1 MHFDFQKTLQP
12 GANQEHVGGKNK
24 PRVRKGHVG
33 LSASKR
39 LEKEVIFFQHYNSHS
54 SQIINVGFLHN
65 DASNKLIKTIFNN
78 ETRNYSLMSEGKW
91 LSVKSVS
98 ALVIFV
104 LFKACPF
111 HYFKY
116 SKSTNDY

>member
-1 MHFDFQKTLQP
+1 M
-12 GANQEHVGGKNK
+12 
-24 PRVRKGHVG
+24 G

-65 DASNKLIKTIFNN
+65 DASNKLIKIIFNN
-78 ETRNYSLMSEGKW
+78 ETRNYSLMSEGKC

-98 ALVIFV
+98 ALVMFV
-104 LFKACPF
+104 LFKARLSLF

-116 SKSTNDY
+116 SESTIDYCELHNCNSSISLPL

>member
-1 MHFDFQKTLQP
+1 M
-12 GANQEHVGGKNK
+12 
-24 PRVRKGHVG
+24 G

-65 DASNKLIKTIFNN
+65 DASNKLIKIIFNN
-78 ETRNYSLMSEGKW
+78 ETRNYSLMSEGKC

-98 ALVIFV
+98 ALVMFV
-104 LFKACPF
+104 LFKAPCPCF
-111 HYFKY
+111 TIL
-116 SKSTNDY
+116 STVNPLLTTVNSTTVTVQ